1 MKAEPCIAQTELAFM
16 GLYNRTLAAAGLD
29 SRPLVQDLYN
39 TYDREIRDI
48 YQQYAWIPTLGV
60 YLQFGL

>member
-1 MKAEPCIAQTELAFM
+1 M